1 MTLIG
6 TIVVN
11 GMGYAVYGP
20 RGTTP
25 DQVWDR
31 HLKFTFGE
39 DSTGLFFDAGV
50 RLVALSE
57 DPPLSELPDD
67 YTDSMREDDE

>member
-1 MTLIG
+1 MIFLG
-6 TIVVN
+6 TILMN

-31 HLKFTFGE
+31 HVRFTFG
-39 DSTGLFFDAGV
+39 DDNSGLFLGADV
-50 RLVALSE
+50 RLVALSDE
-57 DPPLSELPDD
+57 PPAGELPDD
-67 YTDSMREDDE
+67 YTDSLRGRDE